1 MTRARDHWLLSVVKR
16 EGLEGT
22 DRLEIAPVVPAPDA
36 WSVVTRQLGL
46 TDDQLAALVAAY
58 FRLDTADLAYAEP
71 HAITLVPEAIVRRH
85 LVFPVAETDRY
96 LYVATSDPTDIE
108 AERVLG
114 FRSGRTP
121 VFRIAPPGVI
131 RDAIDGRYANNQA
144 LQGILGGMDGSTTE
158 DPVLVVEHSGPEI
171 ISEEDATA
179 TPVVKL
185 TNLILRD
192 GITVGASD
200 IHIEPGRKMGVVRY
214 RVDGVMRK
222 HMDLPMA
229 ALNRVISRVKIL
241 SKLDIADR
249 LRPQDGRARVQI
261 QANVYDLRVST
272 IPAGAA
278 EKCVIRILDSNR
290 LFGLEDLFVPEH
302 ELVKLRELLAVREGI
317 VVVTGPTGSGKT
329 TTLYG
334 ALRELATGQV
344 NIMTVEDPIE
354 YELDAITQ
362 TQVEV
367 KQGVTFASSLRA
379 ILRQD
384 PDIILVGEIRD
395 HETAEVAAQAALT
408 GHLVLATVHANDA
421 VGAVARLA
429 DLGLEYGII
438 ASALRGCLAQ
448 RLVRRVCPDCAVQI
462 DGEPSMAERTLG
474 DRFGVRPKV
483 RATGCS
489 SCGHSGYRG
498 RLPVMEV
505 MSVGPRIQ
513 EAIELRKGPHTL
525 SHLARQSGMRTMH
538 DVAFEWVRAGLT
550 TLDEVHRVLGQT
562 FEELEA
568 ASREGPARILVVDDD
583 QEARLMLRT
592 LLEGE
597 GHSVEE
603 AVDGQEALDKL
614 AKSQDYSLIVL
625 DLSMPRVSGAEVL
638 ERLRDSAQTRATP
651 VLIRTGTGGDTDEA
665 TLLDAGAD
673 DYVRKDAGAPRTLAR
688 VRAVLRRSAL

>member
-1 MTRARDHWLLSVVKR
+1 MTRTRDHWLLSVVKR
-16 EGLEGT
+16 EGLDGT
-22 DRLEIAPVVPAPDA
+22 SRLEIAPVVPASDA

-46 TDDQLAALVAAY
+46 TDDELARLVAGY
-58 FRLDTADLAYAEP
+58 FRLDTAELSHAEP

-85 LVFPVAETDRY
+85 LVFPVSETDRY
-96 LYVATSDPTDIE
+96 LYVATADPTDIE

-121 VFRIAPPGVI
+121 VFRIAPPSSI
-131 RDAIDGRYANNQA
+131 RDAIDARYSSNQA
-144 LQGILGGMDGSTTE
+144 LEGILGGMEGGASE
-158 DPVLVVEHSGPEI
+158 DPVLVVERMGPEM
-171 ISEEDATA
+171 ISKEDATA

-192 GITVGASD
+192 GITSRASD
-200 IHIEPGRKMGVVRY
+200 IHIEPGRKLGVVRY

-229 ALNRVISRVKIL
+229 AMNRVISRVKIL
-241 SKLDIADR
+241 SRLDIADR

-261 QANVYDLRVST
+261 QENVYDLRIST
-272 IPAGAA
+272 IPAAGA

-290 LFGLEDLFVPEH
+290 LFGLEDLLVPEH
-302 ELVKLRELLAVREGI
+302 ELLKLRELLALREGV

-354 YELDAITQ
+354 YELDGITQ

-395 HETAEVAAQAALT
+395 QETAEVAAQAALT

-421 VGAVARLA
+421 AGAVARLA
-429 DLGLEYGII
+429 DLGLDFGTI
-438 ASALRGCLAQ
+438 AAALRGCLAQ
-448 RLVRRVCPDCAVQI
+448 RLVRRVCPDCSTEIVG
-462 DGEPSMAERTLG
+462 DLNSEERDLA
-474 DRFGVRPKV
+474 DRFGVEPKI
-483 RATGCS
+483 RAAGCT

-505 MSVGPRIQ
+505 LSVDARMQ
-513 EAIELRKGPHTL
+513 EAIELRKGPATL
-525 SHLARQSGMRTMH
+525 TLLARQGGMRTMH
-538 DVAFEWVRAGLT
+538 DVAYDWVRAGRT
-550 TLDEVHRVLGQT
+550 TLDEVQRVLGQA
-562 FEELEA
+562 FGPLEDEPVEE
-568 ASREGPARILVVDDD
+568 SARILVVDDD
-583 QEARLMLRT
+583 EEARLMLRT
-592 LLEGE
+592 MLEDE
-597 GHSVEE
+597 GHVVEE
-603 AVDGQEALDKL
+603 AVDGQAALDRL
-614 AKSQDYSLIVL
+614 TGSIDYSLVIL
-625 DLSMPRVSGAEVL
+625 DLSMPRMSGAEVL
-638 ERLRDSAQTRATP
+638 GRLRDSARTRALP
-651 VLIRTGTGGDTDEA
+651 VLIRTGTGGESDEA
-665 TLLDAGAD
+665 SLLDAGAD
-673 DYVRKDAGAPRTLAR
+673 DYVRKDADAVRTLAR